1 MESEPDAIECEHGNS
16 ATRPI
21 TTADATTTTITT
33 TTNVDR
39 PPSPHAPWKDIG
51 NDSYSSEHE
60 SEALSASCTEPA
72 DNWLAAPA
80 GAGETKGSKDGL
92 PSAALYYPSRPRT
105 ITLLLFFVLVLVGSA
120 FQRGAHHRG
129 LESDIWEGLSVASFV
144 LLTVGVLVFPTG
156 PFTYPHP
163 VVWRLLFGVSLLYL
177 LALDFVLFQRYR
189 YVRAIIASAST
200 DPLIEEISNSTAA
213 AAAFLSDEEDECA
226 LSFRSVWTKV
236 DSSALHQTVCWMV
249 KAIVVRDSSVLWV
262 LNFLQALTET
272 HVRTLLPPT
281 ANESGCSNSSSSSSC
296 CWWQS
301 LALDPFVFNAVGIHA
316 GMYVCKK
323 LEMMELQ
330 WDEIISLKNTAARLK
345 RAVLQ
350 FTPEAWSRIRWLD
363 LDATHYKRFVG
374 AVALLLGVQLMDL
387 NGVFLQHVF
396 RLPAR
401 HSLVVA
407 RIVLL
412 SLIGAPSVQQ
422 LYLYITGRSYGRL
435 GSQCWVYFAIV
446 LSELVV
452 LAKFGKEVMSEEL
465 RKSVAILMAMVVLS
479 SGAAIALLAVCQHK
493 GFVRVPSY
501 RRKKLRK
508 KRRSTK
514 NT

>member
-213 AAAFLSDEEDECA
+213 AFLSDEEDECA

-281 ANESGCSNSSSSSSC
+281 ANESGCSNSSSSSC

-363 LDATHYKRFVG
+363 LDATHYKALRGRRGAPARGPTNGSERGFPPACLPTACSPLTRRRSHRPSISNWSPLSTAALPLHHGEVVRTPRESVLGVLCHRPERTGGPRQVREGGHERGTTKERCHPDGHGG
-374 AVALLLGVQLMDL
+374 AVERGCHSATGC
-387 NGVFLQHVF
+387 
-396 RLPAR
+396 LPAQ
-401 HSLVVA
+401 
-407 RIVLL
+407 
-412 SLIGAPSVQQ
+412 G
-422 LYLYITGRSYGRL
+422 
-435 GSQCWVYFAIV
+435 
-446 LSELVV
+446 
-452 LAKFGKEVMSEEL
+452 
-465 RKSVAILMAMVVLS
+465 
-479 SGAAIALLAVCQHK
+479 VCP
-493 GFVRVPSY
+493 G
-501 RRKKLRK
+501 
-508 KRRSTK
+508 T
-514 NT
+514 